1 MTGKGRGATPSL
13 KQRKDLTMEKISFDS
28 SAKGNV
34 SLSAVQETL
43 DRQGAAILAMLEAQQ
58 EILRLM
64 REKQISDDVVG
75 SAMSRYQQKWAVV
88 NGGAE

>member
-28 SAKGNV
+28 GAKENV
-34 SLSAVQETL
+34 SLRSVQETL
-43 DRQGAAILAMLEAQQ
+43 DRQGAAIHTILEVQQ
-58 EILRLM
+58 EILRLIG
-64 REKQISDDVVG
+64 EKQISDDAVG